1 MQFPSGS
8 MTKRMNCMKP
18 FDVANPIKHVDK
30 IEIEK
35 PIKRDFLTPNWSL
48 KVAQQSPQNV
58 IAVLND
64 ASILYEY

>member
-8 MTKRMNCMKP
+8 MTKRMNCIKP
-18 FDVANPIKHVDK
+18 LDVANPIKNVDN

-48 KVAQQSPQNV
+48 IVAQQRPQNV
-58 IAVLND
+58 IAVL
-64 ASILYEY
+64 SHTCILYEY